1 MDSNNKSSN
10 IVANRATLR
19 RLIKSRD
26 AADYLCI
33 CERKLWQ
40 LEKDGRIQSVR
51 IDRAV
56 RFDIA
61 DLDAFIQSAKERAGS
76 N

>member
-1 MDSNNKSSN
+1 MTNSPY
-10 IVANRATLR
+10 NRLMKCR
-19 RLIKSRD
+19 E
-26 AADYLCI
+26 AAAYLGI

-40 LEKDGRIQSVR
+40 LEKDGRIPSVR

-56 RFDIA
+56 RFDVA
-61 DLDAFIQSAKERAGS
+61 DLDAFIQSAKGRAWG